1 MPSKDSQSAAA
12 AAPDNGN
19 NKLNGV
25 SADKPSSKGVKN
37 GNGKPDGEYNADSI
51 KVLGGMEAVRKRP
64 AMYIG
69 STGEMGLHHLVYEV
83 VDNSVD
89 EALAGFADRID
100 VTIHID
106 DSITVVDNGRGIP
119 TDEMDVDGERLPA
132 AQVVMTV
139 LHAGGK
145 FDSST
150 YKVSGGLHGVG
161 VSCVNALSH
170 LLELEIWRDG
180 AVFEQTY
187 SKGEPTSKLKKTGTT
202 KKRGTKVHFVPDKEI
217 FTVTEYNYDTLAQR
231 LRELA
236 FLNKG
241 LLITLADE
249 RTTDPKT
256 GESKKAEFKYNGG
269 IAEFIKHLN
278 RGKAVL
284 HDKPIYMEWADD
296 ASKAPT
302 TGVSD
307 NARYGN
313 IQMEIGLQYNDG
325 YSESVF
331 SFANNINTV
340 DGGTHLQGFRTAL
353 TRTINAAGQSLG
365 LFKDV
370 KENLSGDD
378 VREGLVAVVSVK
390 LSQPQFEGQ
399 TKGKLNSDIAGNVQ
413 AFVND
418 RLGAFLEQNPAVA
431 KKIINKA
438 IEAARAREAA
448 RKARDL
454 TRRKGALDGGGLP
467 GKLADCSERQ
477 PERCEVY
484 LVEGE
489 SAGGTAKQGRDRRFQ
504 AILPLKGKI
513 LNVEKARYDKMLGH
527 EEIRAMI
534 TALGTGIGKDDFD
547 ISKLRYGKI
556 ILMTDADVDGSHIR
570 TLLLTFFFRH
580 MQELIKRG
588 NVYIAQPPLYR
599 IKKGKFEQYIKNDAE
614 LVKVMVKR
622 AADGIVVRYGEGAA
636 VLEGAPLTKFM
647 TTLNDFIGFYDK
659 VDKRIRD
666 QKITELLSR
675 ADLIK
680 RVDFEGDSKKPPQ
693 KLAALQKALKAVA
706 KEREIKEV
714 KEPRFEEE
722 HSLWELAYVNS
733 QGAEH
738 VINWELASTPEYRQM
753 MSKYKQIEQYMQP
766 PYFVEPLKKE
776 GSSTNGTEEL
786 SDAAKA
792 DQEKAEQ
799 KAPRVS
805 KRKTEAV
812 TVEKSSPRDL
822 FDYVFNEGR
831 KDYDVQR
838 YKGLGEM
845 SSTQLWD
852 TTMDPERRTLLSVK
866 LEDITETETIFTTLM
881 GEDVEARRKFIEE
894 NALDV
899 KNLDI

>member
-1 MPSKDSQSAAA
+1 MPSKDSQSAAG
-12 AAPDNGN
+12 AAPDNN
-19 NKLNGV
+19 PNKTANEKTPAKNG
-25 SADKPSSKGVKN
+25 KN
-37 GNGKPDGEYNADSI
+37 GNGEYTADSI

-180 AVFEQTY
+180 AVFEQSY

-249 RTTDPKT
+249 RTTDAKT

-278 RGKAVL
+278 RGKSVL
-284 HDKPIYMEWADD
+284 HDKPIYMEAERD
-296 ASKAPT
+296 
-302 TGVSD
+302 GV
-307 NARYGN
+307 A
-313 IQMEIGLQYNDG
+313 MEIALQYNDG
-325 YSESVF
+325 YSETVF

-340 DGGTHLQGFRTAL
+340 DGGSHLSGFRTSL
-353 TRTINAAGQSLG
+353 TRTINYAGQQLG

-399 TKGKLNSDIAGNVQ
+399 TKGKLNSDIAGIVQ
-413 AFVND
+413 AFINE
-418 RLGAFLEQNPAVA
+418 RLGAFFEQNPPVA
-431 KKIINKA
+431 KRIINKA

-467 GKLADCSERQ
+467 GKLADCSERN
-477 PERCEVY
+477 PDRCEVY

-547 ISKLRYGKI
+547 VSKLRYGKI

-614 LVKVMVKR
+614 FVRVMVKR

-636 VLEGAPLTKFM
+636 TLEGAPLTKFM
-647 TTLNDFIGFYDK
+647 TTLNDYIGFFDK

-666 QKITELLSR
+666 EKVTEQLSKS
-675 ADLIK
+675 DLVK
-680 RVDFEGDSKKPPQ
+680 RIDFEGDSKKAPEKIT
-693 KLAALQKALKAVA
+693 KLEKALKAIA
-706 KEREIKEV
+706 KDRGLKEV
-714 KEPRFEEE
+714 KPPRFEEE
-722 HSLWELAYVNS
+722 HSLWELAFINS

-753 MSKYKQIEQYMQP
+753 MSKYGQIKQYMEP
-766 PYFVEPLKKE
+766 PYFIEAVKKDG
-776 GSSTNGTEEL
+776 GSNGATEEL
-786 SDAAKA
+786 SDAEKA
-792 DQEKAEQ
+792 DQEKVEQ
-799 KAPRVS
+799 KAPKAS
-805 KRKTEAV
+805 KKKTEAV

-822 FDYVFNEGR
+822 FDYVVNEGR
-831 KDYDVQR
+831 KDYTIQR

-845 SSTQLWD
+845 SSGQLWE

-866 LEDITETETIFTTLM
+866 LEDITETETIFSTLM
-881 GEDVEARRKFIEE
+881 GEDVEARRKFIED